1 MIGPLVYQKSK
12 SVQGE
17 ELFIE
22 GILLTVLEIRVNP
35 KKNAPKVSKA
45 PKFEFWNFLLIL
57 KIFLKLNDVQLR
69 KLSIC
74 KNLLIIESDF

>member
-1 MIGPLVYQKSK
+1 M
-12 SVQGE
+12 QGATISWAR
-17 ELFIE
+17 LHF
-22 GILLTVLEIRVNP
+22 TVLEIRVNP

-74 KNLLIIESDF
+74 KNLLNNESDF